1 MPVCCY
7 PYVHLSFSCQL
18 TLLVHRQIVVGLTS
32 LFDWPVFFC
41 LFSSVSPLPSGSYWW
56 EHWSLAWIFTACLL
70 DLLTYGFGHWASYGL
85 SLHFG
90 DSTLCISVFQFMLDF
105 VCWKIMIKYFV
116 VTWLW
121 FWNASLIRCFIYS
134 VLLICSVLW
143 YLHAC
148 LPCLTPLQSQ
158 CACKSY
164 PSGGGVLQV
173 PSTDPTLYD
182 LTQPTLP
189 HSTLS

>member
-18 TLLVHRQIVVGLTS
+18 TLLVHRLIVVRAYQSFWLTCF
-32 LFDWPVFFC
+32 L
-41 LFSSVSPLPSGSYWW
+41 SPLFFRFPPLRFSGW

-70 DLLTYGFGHWASYGL
+70 DLLMYGFGHWASYGL

-90 DSTLCISVFQFMLDF
+90 DSTLCISVFQFMLLSRLC
-105 VCWKIMIKYFV
+105 CWKIMTKYFV

-121 FWNASLIRCFIYS
+121 FWNAKFYPLLYYS

-148 LPCLTPLQSQ
+148 LPCLTPLQS
-158 CACKSY
+158 
-164 PSGGGVLQV
+164 
-173 PSTDPTLYD
+173 
-182 LTQPTLP
+182 
-189 HSTLS
+189 

>member
-32 LFDWPVFFC
+32 LFDWPVFFR
-41 LFSSVSPLPSGSYWW
+41 LFSSVPPPPLRFSGW

-70 DLLTYGFGHWASYGL
+70 DLLMYGFGHWASYGL

-90 DSTLCISVFQFMLDF
+90 DSTLCISVFQFMLLSRLC
-105 VCWKIMIKYFV
+105 CWKIMTKYFV

-121 FWNASLIRCFIYS
+121 FWNAKFYPLLYYS

-148 LPCLTPLQSQ
+148 LPCLTPLQS
-158 CACKSY
+158 
-164 PSGGGVLQV
+164 
-173 PSTDPTLYD
+173 
-182 LTQPTLP
+182 
-189 HSTLS
+189 